1 VTSVHLEGA
10 RMPRPLVRVAVAALA
25 VASVVALSACGGGAP
40 TPTPTPTPSS
50 TPTGDGVLKIGT
62 LFPSSGGVA
71 FIGPAQVAGVNAAV
85 REINAAGGYAGQPVV
100 VVNRDSGDSSTQKV
114 EESFADLV
122 AQGVDVVIGP
132 SSSVLSQRLLTLAA
146 DADIPLISPAA
157 TYPQLTALDEAGIFF
172 RTIAPS
178 PHQAIVLADL
188 FADRDLTS
196 VGMVYRDDDP
206 GTTLAAALATALDG
220 TGIDLEAVEV
230 AADADAAAI
239 GAAVETVKAAA
250 PGAVVIA
257 TPDNGDQTK
266 ALLTGLSGAGL
277 GGGTLW
283 LTSGN
288 LADYSQALPGGL
300 LNGVNGLLDGA
311 EADAG
316 FQAKIK
322 QEDPGVADFHYAAE
336 AYDATV
342 LAALAA
348 VLAGDDGGASITRML
363 RAASIDG
370 IKCTSFG
377 ECADVLTT
385 QPDIDYDGVSGS
397 VNFTVDGD
405 PERGGYVVVAY
416 NAENK
421 YARQAFVVG

>member
-1 VTSVHLEGA
+1 
-10 RMPRPLVRVAVAALA
+10 
-25 VASVVALSACGGGAP
+25 
-40 TPTPTPTPSS
+40 
-50 TPTGDGVLKIGT
+50 VLKIGT

-85 REINAAGGYAGQPVV
+85 REINAAGGVNGAPVV
-100 VVNRDSGDSSTQKV
+100 VVNRDSGDASTQKV

-157 TYPQLTALDEAGIFF
+157 TYPQLTALDEGGIFF

-188 FADRDLTS
+188 FADREVST
-196 VGMVYRDDDP
+196 VAVVYRDDET
-206 GTTLAAALATALDG
+206 GTTLDAALAAALEEPDIT
-220 TGIDLEAVEV
+220 LESVEV
-230 AADADAAAI
+230 KGDADAAAI
-239 GAAVETVKAAA
+239 AAA
-250 PGAVVIA
+250 ISTVTDAEPDAVVLA

-266 ALLTGLSGAGL
+266 ALISALSAAGL
-277 GGGTLW
+277 GGGKLW
-283 LTSGN
+283 LTTGN

-311 EADAG
+311 EADAA

-322 QEDPGVADFHYAAE
+322 QEDPGVGDFHYAAE
-336 AYDATV
+336 AYDATL

-377 ECADVLTT
+377 ECVDVLTT

-397 VNFTVDGD
+397 VNLDADGD

-416 NAENK
+416 NGENK